1 MSIDTSHPARHV
13 LGLAAALAAFGLIL
27 LGWFYGLP
35 ALDGTLVEE
44 FRYLLFAGFAIGL
57 LSGLQTLISRLF
69 K

>member
-1 MSIDTSHPARHV
+1 MRADTLHPARHV

-35 ALDGTLVEE
+35 ALAGTPVEE
-44 FRYLLFAGFAIGL
+44 FRYLLFAGVAIGF